1 MWKSKAFL
9 DRDYSTIAP
18 ASNNDLR
25 YEVYGDEQPLTG
37 SLTAFPDLEDPEE
50 VNPKHVSLL
59 VFCIACF
66 IFAGTFLV
74 LFIAVQM
81 TRKPLEA

>member
-1 MWKSKAFL
+1 MWKSKMYL
-9 DRDYSTIAP
+9 DRDYASISQ
-18 ASNNDLR
+18 SNNDLR
-25 YEVYGDEQPLTG
+25 YEVYGAEQPLTG
-37 SLTAFPDLEDPEE
+37 SLTSFPDLEDPEE

-81 TRKPLEA
+81 THKPLEA

>member
-1 MWKSKAFL
+1 MWKSKNYL
-9 DRDYSTIAP
+9 DRDYASISQ
-18 ASNNDLR
+18 SNNDLR
-25 YEVYGDEQPLTG
+25 YEIYGTEQPLTG
-37 SLTAFPDLEDPEE
+37 SLTTFPDLEDPEE

-81 TRKPLEA
+81 THKPVEL